1 MDEEPP
7 RLRRQLV
14 QAPAEDLRGEAVGE
28 DDVVEGRFDVLDDL
42 AVDGQAL
49 HLSLVLEEEGDGLDE
64 LEVLDVVAPH
74 PRLLVEEGQARGE
87 GVVDEE
93 RPEKP
98 LGVAVD
104 LQRLRLAAGGEDAV
118 ERRGPPLQLVDA
130 PRLLAALV
138 DGQDEA
144 AVEELLVDLDRRR
157 RQEDHHRPF
166 DAVFLRDEAPGL
178 RVLAG
183 GGDRQ
188 LAFGLEELQG
198 VAGLLRAFLLR
209 DGEDLVTEA
218 LALAEVEERLP
229 RQSRV
234 LLALFLRDEAEDGFH
249 ERRLPRRRAGLDD
262 DGERLVELS
271 RDGRE
276 VGRELVGV
284 LADEAAGL
292 EVFEDAG
299 EELRVPQE
307 GEGLRRLLFAEED
320 GLLLRL
326 ERLPDA
332 LLLKLLGAA
341 QELAEVALD
350 RLFDQA
356 QLVRG
361 LLLEGGALTGRVEIE
376 GVDEEAGERRRR
388 REEGLGLGAFASDE
402 DVELQ
407 DAPGEVLSK
416 APQAVAAITQEEDD
430 LVEVGGGLRGC
441 GW

>member
-1 MDEEPP
+1 MASTYSTTLP
-7 RLRRQLV
+7 V
-14 QAPAEDLRGEAVGE
+14 
-28 DDVVEGRFDVLDDL
+28 DV
-42 AVDGQAL
+42 QAL
-49 HLSLVLEEEGDGLDE
+49 HLPLVLEEKGDGLDE

-74 PRLLVEEGQARGE
+74 PRLLVEEGEARGV

-93 RPEKP
+93 GAEEP
-98 LGVAVD
+98 LGVPVD
-104 LQRLRLAAGGEDAV
+104 LQCLRLATRGQDAV

-130 PRLLAALV
+130 PRLLPALV

-166 DAVFLRDEAPGL
+166 DAVLLRDEPSRL

-183 GGDRQ
+183 GGDRE
-188 LAFGLEELQG
+188 LAFGLEELQR
-198 VAGLLRAFLLR
+198 VAGLLRAFLLG
-209 DGEDLVTEA
+209 DGEDLVPEA

-229 RQSRV
+229 REGRV
-234 LLALFLRDEAEDGFH
+234 LLALLLRDEAEDGFH
-249 ERRLPRRRAGLDD
+249 EGRLPRRRAGLDD
-262 DGERLVELS
+262 DGQRLVELS

-299 EELRVPQE
+299 EEVRVTEE
-307 GEGLRRLLFAEED
+307 GEGLGRLLFAEED

-326 ERLPDA
+326 ERLADA
-332 LLLKLLGAA
+332 LLLKLLGVA

-350 RLFDQA
+350 RLVDQP

-361 LLLEGGALTGRVEIE
+361 LLLEGGALARRVEVE
-376 GVDEEAGERRRR
+376 GVDEEAGER
-388 REEGLGLGAFASDE
+388 
-402 DVELQ
+402 
-407 DAPGEVLSK
+407 
-416 APQAVAAITQEEDD
+416 
-430 LVEVGGGLRGC
+430 
-441 GW
+441 